1 MTDLSKE
8 LGEIKRRHLKD
19 VADRE
24 GTPLN
29 KWQADRAALLHIIEV
44 EIPGILRARA
54 DDHSKEVTPLDKA
67 NYVIEATWHAGAAT
81 GFRDAATLI
90 ESLTKKEEG

>member
-1 MTDLSKE
+1 MTSDPDLSKQ

-44 EIPGILRARA
+44 QIPGMLRARA
-54 DDHSKEVTPLDKA
+54 SDLRKA
-67 NYVIEATWHAGAAT
+67 AVLGSGSTIAKMRFAAEKIEAQAT
-81 GFRDAATLI
+81 HI
-90 ESLTKKEEG
+90 ESLTKDNANG